1 MKPTIT
7 IDLQE
12 YNDLLEAKR
21 KLHHGVRIITV
32 DIAVTED
39 YSSTF
44 YGLIYNPSAHTT
56 VSYVV
61 KTGDEATL
69 AISEQ
74 LKETHKELD
83 EVHNLYDDSIKRIRA
98 AQYEKSA
105 GLVRFH
111 NNKIE
116 EIKKMSI
123 FQFLRFK
130 KER

>member
-1 MKPTIT
+1 MKPTVT

-21 KLHHGVRIITV
+21 KLYNGVKIITV
-32 DIAVTED
+32 DIAVIED

-44 YGLIYNPSAHTT
+44 YGLVYNPSARTT

-61 KTGDEATL
+61 KTGDEATIS
-69 AISEQ
+69 ISEQ
-74 LKETHKELD
+74 LKKTQKELD
-83 EVHNLYDDSIKRIRA
+83 EVHKVCDDSVKKIKA
-98 AQYEKSA
+98 EQYKKSA
-105 GLVRFH
+105 DLVRFH
-111 NNKIE
+111 DNKIE

-123 FQFLRFK
+123 FQFLKFK